1 MTNIQ
6 PNANKALYIRA
17 MAVTAILVLVLAV
30 AVTFYYRNTQS
41 KAKNNVNTAIETI
54 DKNQQNIT
62 EDDFDTSGLS
72 DDSLGLNASSSSSS
86 TQTNKQQADVTL
98 SQIDQALGLD
108 PTNDFSDQG
117 LAEAALTN

>member
-17 MAVTAILVLVLAV
+17 LAVTGILILVLAT

-41 KAKNNVNTAIETI
+41 EAKNSVNTTIEAI
-54 DKNQQNIT
+54 DKNQQNIS

-72 DDSLGLNASSSSSS
+72 DDSLGLNTSSSSSS
-86 TQTNKQQADVTL
+86 VQINKQQVDSVL
-98 SQIDQALGLD
+98 LQIDQSLGLN
-108 PTNDFSDQG
+108 PANDFSDQG
-117 LAEAALTN
+117 LSEASLTN

>member
-1 MTNIQ
+1 MTNTQ

-17 MAVTAILVLVLAV
+17 LAVTAILVLVLAV
-30 AVTFYYRNTQS
+30 AVTFYYRNNQS
-41 KAKNNVNTAIETI
+41 KAKDTVKTAIESI
-54 DKNQQNIT
+54 DKNQQNIS

-72 DDSLGLNASSSSSS
+72 DDSLGLNTSSSSSS
-86 TQTNKQQADVTL
+86 VQTNRQQADSTL

>member
-1 MTNIQ
+1 MTNTQ

-17 MAVTAILVLVLAV
+17 LAVTGILVLVLVA

-41 KAKNNVNTAIETI
+41 KAKNVVNTTIETI

-72 DDSLGLNASSSSSS
+72 DDSLGLSNTSSASSS
-86 TQTNKQQADVTL
+86 QTNKQQVDSTL

-117 LAEAALTN
+117 LTDAFLTN